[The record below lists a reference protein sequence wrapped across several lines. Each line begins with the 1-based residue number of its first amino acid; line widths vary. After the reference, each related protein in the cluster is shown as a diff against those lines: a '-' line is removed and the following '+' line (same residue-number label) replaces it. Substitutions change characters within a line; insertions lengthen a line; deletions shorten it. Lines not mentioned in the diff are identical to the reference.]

1 MKQRHLIKF
10 ISVLLTLVL
19 FTLAVPFAANAAE
32 AADVMDEGAKTFR
45 IATAEGLKRLSSEC
59 SAKGNWKG
67 WTITL
72 EADIVLNTG
81 DKADW
86 ETTAPANVW
95 TPIPYF
101 SGTLDGQGHSISGV
115 YIMGN
120 SRVGLIAVADG
131 AVIKN
136 FKMLNSYIGA
146 NSNNWAVMTGA
157 IVGDTFNNGVV
168 YENLTVD
175 AIVKGM
181 LAEGNTYPHG
191 AVGGITGFV
200 RDLIGETVFRNCV
213 MLGRVESNGVC
224 VGGLMGYAVNNNQ
237 PLTLEGCVNA
247 ATVRSPKAWVGGLI
261 GTGADPAKKAGT
273 INLTNCVSLGVVLDA
288 EGPSSFVGQ
297 SVNTTLNVSGCWYD
311 SKVADYPCNFVAL
324 DTGARTIV
332 NGVTTGGRDATRDE
346 MYKVCHAIDLFT
358 ETGASLRATV
368 GSTGLRWE
376 SKIEKKAYDALSALP
391 CVESVALGTLITP
404 TQFAAKAG
412 GMTREK
418 LETLNKAVKY
428 LDVPMTAGA
437 WFRSSDTHYGFAGSV
452 GEISDPSHFNLKYS
466 GIGYLTL
473 RFAGGLSVT
482 LTADYHAEN
491 HSRTVASVA
500 RAALADADNGLTAEQ
515 IAAITPYAEAYD
527 SSKEY

>member
-115 YIMGN
+115 YVTGN
-120 SRVGLIAVADG
+120 CRVGFISVADG
-131 AVIKN
+131 AVIRN
-136 FKMLNSYIGA
+136 LQMLNSYIGA
-146 NSNNWAVMTGA
+146 TSTSWAVMAGA
-157 IVGDTFNNGVV
+157 IVGDSYYGGAV

-175 AIVKGM
+175 AIVKGIIIR
-181 LAEGNTYPHG
+181 EGNTNHDPAG
-191 AVGGITGFV
+191 AVGGITGLL
-200 RDLIGETVFRNCV
+200 RDQVKDVVFRNCV
-213 MLGRVESNGVC
+213 MLGRVESNARSI
-224 VGGLMGYAVNNNQ
+224 GGLMGYEYVPNGGSVIMEN
-237 PLTLEGCVNA
+237 CVNA
-247 ATVRSPKAWVGGLI
+247 AAVSSPEYYTGYYVGGLI
-261 GTGADPAKKAGT
+261 GTGAST
-273 INLTNCVSLGVVLDA
+273 INLTNCVSLGTVSA
-288 EGPSSFVGQ
+288 GQGPSSFVGQ
-297 SVNTTLNVSGCWYD
+297 SANTTLNVTNCWYD
-311 SKVADYPCNFVAL
+311 SKAADYPCNFVAP
-324 DTGARTIV
+324 TVV
-332 NGVTTGGRDATRDE
+332 NGVSTGGRDATRDE

-466 GIGYLTL
+466 GIGHLTL

-482 LTADYHAEN
+482 LTADYNAEN

-500 RAALADADNGLTAEQ
+500 QAALADADNGLTAEQ

-527 SSKEY
+527 PSKEY

>member
-95 TPIPYF
+95 TPVENF
-101 SGTLDGQGHSISGV
+101 SGTFDGQGHSISGV
-115 YIMGN
+115 YVKGGGGSAFFAI
-120 SRVGLIAVADG
+120 VEG
-131 AVIKN
+131 ATIKN
-136 FKMLNSYIGA
+136 FQLVNSYFCGSSYPVA
-146 NSNNWAVMTGA
+146 A
-157 IVGDTFNNGVV
+157 IAGHSYWNTAL
-168 YENLTVD
+168 YENLVVD
-175 AIVKGM
+175 AIVKNTSA
-181 LAEGNTYPHG
+181 AEGYT
-191 AVGGITGFV
+191 GGITGYV
-200 RDLIGETVFRNCV
+200 HHTQKATTLRNVV
-213 MLGRVESNGVC
+213 MLGSVSASGVC
-224 VGGLMGYAVNNNQ
+224 VGGLIGMVLDNESLVMENCLNAASVQSNKEYNGGLVGLCRFGNV
-237 PLTLEGCVNA
+237 TMTGCVSIGA
-247 ATVRSPKAWVGGLI
+247 AKSTTMA
-261 GTGADPAKKAGT
+261 TGALFG
-273 INLTNCVSLGVVLDA
+273 
-288 EGPSSFVGQ
+288 
-297 SVNTTLNVSGCWYD
+297 
-311 SKVADYPCNFVAL
+311 
-324 DTGARTIV
+324 GARGSTIKARGCLWGGNAPAV
-332 NGVTTGGRDATRDE
+332 PMPYSTTTTIDGESTGTSSEDGAADGQIISFLGKE
-346 MYKVCHAIDLFT
+346 YQKIDLFT

-482 LTADYHAEN
+482 LTADYNAEN
-491 HSRTVASVA
+491 HSRTVAYVA
-500 RAALADADNGLTAEQ
+500 QAALADADNGLTAEQ
-515 IAAITPYAEAYD
+515 IAAITPYASAYD